1 MAQISRHKLIA
12 PVCKVGSLCVCGAGG
27 PWCPEGSQLS
37 GRWVVP
43 THILP
48 DSLRSPCYIQ
58 GGVGLLLVVGWTLS
72 PSVVSWAEGLIQ
84 DGMLP

>member
-12 PVCKVGSLCVCGAGG
+12 PVCEVGSLGGWVRGG
-27 PWCPEGSQLS
+27 PRCPEGSQLS
-37 GRWVVP
+37 GHWVVP

-58 GGVGLLLVVGWTLS
+58 RGVGLLLVVGWALS
-72 PSVVSWAEGLIQ
+72 PRVSWAEGLIQ

>member
-1 MAQISRHKLIA
+1 MAQVSRHKLIA
-12 PVCKVGSLCVCGAGG
+12 PVCKVGSLWGVGG
-27 PWCPEGSQLS
+27 VAPG
-37 GRWVVP
+37 VVP

-58 GGVGLLLVVGWTLS
+58 GGVGLLLVVGWALS